1 MTMVYPGGSVLSD
14 IGATDGVTL
23 TGSRKRVKQLSGAV
37 NEALDYE
44 EECDTGRQEEG
55 SCKVD
60 TSHYLGQSDDEQVAG
75 GVSCWGARHTLGL
88 LGFLGSSV
96 LYLTR
101 VSLSITIVSMVGTA
115 PNNNHTNNLTDVCQS
130 RYNYSNDDVLEGD
143 FDWDGKTQG
152 LVLGA
157 FFYGYSTS
165 NLLGGRVA
173 EFLGGRIVFG
183 LGVVISSFLSLL
195 SPLCVSIS
203 KELFITLRVLE
214 GVAQGVT
221 FPSLHFMM
229 SGWIPPKDKA
239 KFCSF
244 VLSGMHFGTII
255 SLLVGGWL
263 SNMEFLGGWPLVFYL
278 FGTVGVIWG
287 IPWFLFAHNLPEDHP
302 RISPSELKYILTN
315 RSFVKRNK
323 AMAIPWRALATSV
336 PFWTLMLTC
345 YGYDFQYHTLL
356 TELPTFFS
364 NILHFNVSRS
374 GLMLAVPY
382 TLQCL
387 MGLGWGAIVDTLIT
401 KNKITVEMARKIS
414 TGLALY
420 IPAVALIIMCWINC
434 DADVAFV
441 LMSLAVSAN
450 GPSSSG
456 FMITEQDIAP
466 NLAGSLKGITNTLS
480 AATGFL
486 APGVTGV
493 IINGKQTLHAWRT
506 VFIITAVTNV
516 ICATVFTLFGTAKV
530 QPWNELKDKEVLPS
544 FQGWTSADMKI
555 R

>member
-130 RYNYSNDDVLEGD
+130 RYNYSNDDVL
-143 FDWDGKTQG
+143 
-152 LVLGA
+152 
-157 FFYGYSTS
+157 
-165 NLLGGRVA
+165 
-173 EFLGGRIVFG
+173 
-183 LGVVISSFLSLL
+183 
-195 SPLCVSIS
+195 
-203 KELFITLRVLE
+203 
-214 GVAQGVT
+214 GVT

-530 QPWNELKDKEVLPS
+530 QPWNELKDKEGLDLS
-544 FQGWTSADMKI
+544 
-555 R
+555 